1 MLAKVEVKDSC
12 SAWVLIGD
20 LQVFL
25 RIRGNRDPV
34 SSSRSQLCDTMRLFL
49 SIICIF
55 SASITAGTGLQ
66 CQDCQNYAS
75 TDCTG
80 SLAVCS
86 GSATS
91 CMAAVTVITSDN
103 LSSSSIVK
111 SCASYPQL
119 CGVFYSITMG
129 PIHLASKTECCATD
143 GCNSGTPQLPPRD
156 LTPNGVQCPFCIA
169 EASSCTS
176 TGNIDCTGSE
186 TRCITYSGGIY
197 NGTQFEQKAF
207 KGCTTENVCNVPAP
221 PYPATLLQQGYQLSC
236 TPGATH

>member
-1 MLAKVEVKDSC
+1 MY
-12 SAWVLIGD
+12 
-20 LQVFL
+20 
-25 RIRGNRDPV
+25 
-34 SSSRSQLCDTMRLFL
+34 
-49 SIICIF
+49 
-55 SASITAGTGLQ
+55 ITGTGLQ
-66 CQDCQNYAS
+66 CQDCQSYTS

-80 SLAVCS
+80 SLAACS

-91 CMAAVTVITSDN
+91 CMAAVTVITS
-103 LSSSSIVK
+103 V
-111 SCASYPQL
+111 
-119 CGVFYSITMG
+119 
-129 PIHLASKTECCATD
+129 
-143 GCNSGTPQLPPRD
+143 PPRN

-176 TGNIDCTGSE
+176 TGNIACTGLE

-236 TPGATH
+236 TPGATQ